1 MNTTKK
7 VFIICI
13 VLASLIIAAF
23 AVFSQKNKTEKPEEA
38 APDVSNQEQ
47 NVSDVSVTA
56 SSKADPAKEKYNI
69 EVPDEQVKYKLL
81 DKLEPEVVKK
91 ICRDNALSLIKK
103 YE

>member
-23 AVFSQKNKTEKPEEA
+23 AVFSQKEKTEKPEEA

-56 SSKADPAKEKYNI
+56 SSKA
-69 EVPDEQVKYKLL
+69 
-81 DKLEPEVVKK
+81 VKK

-103 YE
+103 YK

>member
-23 AVFSQKNKTEKPEEA
+23 AVFSQKEKTEKPEEA

-47 NVSDVSVTA
+47 NLSDVSATA
-56 SSKADPAKEKYNI
+56 SGQAGD
-69 EVPDEQVKYKLL
+69 
-81 DKLEPEVVKK
+81 
-91 ICRDNALSLIKK
+91 
-103 YE
+103 

>member
-23 AVFSQKNKTEKPEEA
+23 AVFSQKEKTEKPEEA

-56 SSKADPAKEKYNI
+56 SGQAGA
-69 EVPDEQVKYKLL
+69 
-81 DKLEPEVVKK
+81 
-91 ICRDNALSLIKK
+91 
-103 YE
+103 